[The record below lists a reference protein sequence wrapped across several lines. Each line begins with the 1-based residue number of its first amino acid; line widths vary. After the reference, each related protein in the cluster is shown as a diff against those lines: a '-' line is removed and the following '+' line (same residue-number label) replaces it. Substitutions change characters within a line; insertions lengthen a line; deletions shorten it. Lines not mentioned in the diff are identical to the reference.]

1 MNTILAVISM
11 LSICATFFFLGQ
23 AYQIMQ
29 EIKRDTNK
37 WSKR

>member
-1 MNTILAVISM
+1 MNTILAIVSI

-29 EIKRDTNK
+29 EMKRDTEA

>member
-1 MNTILAVISM
+1 MGTFLAVISM

-29 EIKRDTNK
+29 EMKRDTNK
-37 WSKR
+37 WSKK